1 MTPDAA
7 AKRYLEFCEKM
18 TPADLTRLADYCAP
32 EIRFRDPFN
41 EVTGLDNYR
50 RVLSK
55 MFEDIGQPDFTVDGH
70 ALDGDLCYLRWRL
83 AFLRSKGQRVTI
95 PGMSEILFG
104 PDGRALR
111 HFDYWD
117 AGRVYEM
124 VPLLRG
130 LIHLVRRRLSID

>member
-1 MTPDAA
+1 
-7 AKRYLEFCEKM
+7 
-18 TPADLTRLADYCAP
+18 
-32 EIRFRDPFN
+32 
-41 EVTGLDNYR
+41 
-50 RVLSK
+50 
-55 MFEDIGQPDFTVDGH
+55 
-70 ALDGDLCYLRWRL
+70 
-83 AFLRSKGQRVTI
+83 VTI